1 MSRATSNFSQEKY
14 ARKVN
19 GNKLNPELISGP
31 ADTNIRG
38 ILCDYCKV
46 KKKKITFIEIFEI
59 STTKSM
65 LIFSGFIN

>member
-1 MSRATSNFSQEKY
+1 MSRATSNFWQEKY

-19 GNKLNPELISGP
+19 ENKLNPELISGP

-38 ILCDYCKV
+38 ILCDYCKG
-46 KKKKITFIEIFEI
+46 KKITFIDIFEI